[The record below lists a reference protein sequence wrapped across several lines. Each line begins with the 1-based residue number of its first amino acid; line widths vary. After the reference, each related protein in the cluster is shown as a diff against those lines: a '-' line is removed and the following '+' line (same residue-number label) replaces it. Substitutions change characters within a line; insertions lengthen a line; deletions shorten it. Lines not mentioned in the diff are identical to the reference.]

1 MRRLA
6 YDEYEE
12 GRPLHACDHGAREQP
27 CQYSCKERPYLAQDH
42 YLPGFGTRGTR
53 AHGACSKN
61 NQKVRYMPCTCVH
74 THCYRR
80 VQAIPR
86 TAAQKTTAHRA
97 TRTAHRA
104 PGRLRVKLVQQIT
117 LAPIQRPVHV
127 RTEWAWAK
135 RRNKSIADGISACPW
150 QRLAAWQ
157 QWPPVPAPLLWL
169 RCCFYL
175 NRC

>member
-1 MRRLA
+1 MSMKRV
-6 YDEYEE
+6 
-12 GRPLHACDHGAREQP
+12 DHCMLVITVLVNNRASTAVKSVRIWPRTITCRVLVHG
-27 CQYSCKERPYLAQDH
+27 
-42 YLPGFGTRGTR
+42 